1 MPHPPARPTI
11 SIMTAAD
18 HRLLTHLGIA
28 VALKLVAL
36 TLLWFFLL
44 RPHHATV
51 DPQAAAELLVPSASS
66 PAPLT
71 PESRHDQ

>member
-1 MPHPPARPTI
+1 
-11 SIMTAAD
+11 MTRAD

-44 RPHHATV
+44 RPHHLTV
-51 DPQAAAELLVPSASS
+51 DPPAAAEQLVPSSNSSAS
-66 PAPLT
+66 LT
-71 PESRHDQ
+71 SESRHDQ